1 MTVIIITLPLQCE
14 NKYCLLKVSM
24 MATIRLDIL
33 IKLFFAT
40 SVKTNTLEYKVE
52 TTVIRANE
60 NSQQKAHFWIIVSVK
75 KCYYNKLSTYIVRR
89 TKDYLLDFM
98 WTVITI
104 CYNKQCIRKYK
115 SDSCRINISWRLLF
129 VHPTY

>member
-33 IKLFFAT
+33 IKLFFAI